1 MRFTGHLAYHDYEGP
16 ALSEQEKKTLVAD
29 LGDHRA
35 MILRNHGLLVGG
47 PTIAEAFNLLYQL
60 EISCR
65 AQVSALA
72 AGQDNVQTPSQDVID
87 LTAHIF
93 APGTIRRYGL
103 LEWPAMVPRVE
114 AESKN
119 SPYPYYAS

>member
-1 MRFTGHLAYHDYEGP
+1 
-16 ALSEQEKKTLVAD
+16 
-29 LGDHRA
+29 

-47 PTIAEAFNLLYQL
+47 PTVAEAFNLLYQL

-72 AGQDNVQTPSQDVID
+72 AGLDAVQEPSQEVIE

-103 LEWPAMVPRVE
+103 LEWPAMLRRVE
-114 AESKN
+114 AESRN